1 MKKYSKLKEVMELIE
16 KSKQY
21 TTPSEEEAEKQYI
34 SIYSEDFNKQIKI
47 KNVGKPNYKV
57 AGIIAFIIISILGS
71 MTVYAIY
78 KAFEQRE
85 NDNNTDIIGIK
96 PATVTTIEEIYL
108 PVMLP
113 AGYILTDSFHNE
125 DFSRTEYKCPG
136 KQEIY
141 VSQLL
146 YSDSTLQSFDNEDT
160 EEELLSLH
168 GAEAFYSTKHGES
181 TLVFYCEGYAFI
193 IDTAEP
199 TINKE
204 LLVSIANSMKKT
216 EEENENE

>member
-34 SIYSEDFNKQIKI
+34 STYSEDFKKQVKI
-47 KNVGKPNYKV
+47 KNVGKHNYNA
-57 AGIIAFIIISILGS
+57 AGIITFIIIFILGS
-71 MTVYAIY
+71 MTVYAIL
-78 KAFEQRE
+78 KAFEQRK
-85 NDNNTDIIGIK
+85 NDNNTDITGIK
-96 PATVTTIEEIYL
+96 PAAVTTIEEVYL
-108 PVMLP
+108 PAMLP
-113 AGYILTDSFHNE
+113 AGYILTDSFHAE

-168 GAEAFYSTKHGES
+168 GAEAFFSTKHGES

-204 LLVSIANSMKKT
+204 LLVSIANSMQKT